1 MKQTTNAIL
10 TGGTIVDGTG
20 APSIPGEVVIRD
32 GRIVS
37 RRQSEEANLL
47 RGRLAIQLH

>member
-20 APSIPGEVVIRD
+20 APSISGEVVIRD

-37 RRQSEEANLL
+37 VGSQQSNS
-47 RGRLAIQLH
+47 LAAERCGVQRN